1 MVEPIDKRADHAGV
15 SARVQRS
22 KDAVLATTFE
32 LMSEAGIGGVSV
44 DEVSR
49 RSGVAKTTIY
59 RHWPSRSALLLDA
72 CSRLRPPLDPPN
84 TGSLKGDLTVLVGF
98 LARQLNEARWP
109 TILPSIVDAAER
121 DPEIAV
127 LHARL
132 QAGFAAPYLAVIEQ
146 AKKRGELAA
155 QQRAADVVAAIYGPF
170 FYRRW
175 YSREPIDKSFVNG
188 VVKAVLAGLKAPEA
202 P

>member
-1 MVEPIDKRADHAGV
+1 MAEATATDHTPV

-22 KDAVLATTFE
+22 KDAVLATTNE
-32 LMSEAGIGGVSV
+32 LMSEAGIGGVSI

-72 CSRLRPPLDPPN
+72 CSRLGSPQGAPD
-84 TGSLKGDLTVLVGF
+84 TGSLKGDLTLLVGF
-98 LARQLNEARWP
+98 LAQQLNEARWP

-121 DPEIAV
+121 DPEIAA

-132 QAGFAAPYLAVIEQ
+132 QAGFAAPYLAVIER
-146 AKKRGELAA
+146 AEKRGELGANKSAA
-155 QQRAADVVAAIYGPF
+155 EIVAAIYGPF

-175 YSREPIDKSFVNG
+175 FSREPIDGVFVKG
-188 VVKAVLAGLKAPEA
+188 VVKTVLAGLKAPETA
-202 P
+202 

>member
-1 MVEPIDKRADHAGV
+1 MGDIVTKDPALV

-22 KDAVLATTFE
+22 KDAVLATTNE
-32 LMSEAGIGGVSV
+32 LMSEAGIGGVSI

-72 CSRLRPPLDPPN
+72 SSRLGAPLRAPD
-84 TGSLKGDLTVLVGF
+84 TGSLEGDLTALVGY
-98 LARQLNEARWP
+98 LAQQLNEARWP

-121 DPEIAV
+121 DPEIAAM
-127 LHARL
+127 HAKL
-132 QAGFAAPYLAVIEQ
+132 QAGFAAPYLTVIEQ
-146 AKKRGELAA
+146 AKKRGEVSK
-155 QQRAADVVAAIYGPF
+155 REPADIVAAIYGPF

-175 YSREPIDKSFVNG
+175 YSREPIDKPFVDS
-188 VVKAVLAGLKAPEA
+188 VVRMALAGLQAPKR

>member
-1 MVEPIDKRADHAGV
+1 MAEIGV
-15 SARVQRS
+15 SGRVQRS
-22 KDAVLATTFE
+22 KDAVLKTTNE
-32 LMSEAGIGGVSV
+32 LMSEAGIGGVSI

-72 CSRLRPPLDPPN
+72 CSRLGARPDLPD
-84 TGSLKGDLTVLVGF
+84 TGSLEGDLAALVGY
-98 LARQLNEARWP
+98 LTEQLRSARWP

-121 DPEIAV
+121 DPEIAA

-132 QAGFAAPYLAVIEQ
+132 QAGFAAPYLVAIER
-146 AKKRGELAA
+146 AKARGEVP
-155 QQRAADVVAAIYGPF
+155 ADQDPGQIVAAIYGPF

-175 YSREPIDKSFVNG
+175 FSREPIDRAFAAR
-188 VVKAVLAGLKAPEA
+188 VVANVMAGIGRA
-202 P
+202 